1 MLPLMK
7 CSSLYP
13 AQHSLIEHE
22 TIVENKRNKVID
34 KLSTVQNDLLN
45 LKSFASDLQS
55 SWIKTGTSNVEIIRG
70 EKIEGINLL
79 KYGLNH
85 TSCLLKNNIQS
96 NSVSNIYD
104 RALMN
109 KICLSETIHHG
120 KEIID
125 FNSTDE
131 LINYIG
137 NNENCEMRAV
147 VRMANIDQPSKVH
160 YTCFDVSKMGN
171 NTSLMVYEPAF
182 IKDNTNAHVYNG
194 LQSLLGSIIYSR
206 ETKELS
212 HDVFNVGFVEMGI
225 QKSPYDCAIYSV
237 SIANNLNKHTEFSK
251 KMLDSISNKPL
262 SDYGVVFF
270 YESSAENTVNN
281 KDNKIKTNIPPMF
294 LKHSTSLSG
303 IKKSDIDTDDIIINK
318 KNETLSDR
326 IKNNFIERGGV
337 TCSNSIEKKRLLFIE
352 RAVVSEGVYFKN
364 YI

>member
-1 MLPLMK
+1 MLPVIQ
-7 CSSLYP
+7 SSGPTPYKG
-13 AQHSLIEHE
+13 SLIQHE
-22 TIVENKRNKVID
+22 SIGGNNGDKVID
-34 KLSTVQNDLLN
+34 KLSTVQNELLY

-55 SWIKTGTSNVEIIRG
+55 SWMKSGTSNVG
-70 EKIEGINLL
+70 SFGGKKIEGINYL
-79 KYGLNH
+79 KNGLDY
-85 TSCLLKNNIQS
+85 SSGLLKNGIQS

-120 KEIID
+120 MEVID

-137 NNENCEMRAV
+137 NNEKCEIKAV
-147 VRMANIDQPSKVH
+147 VRMANLDQPSKVH
-160 YTCFDVSKMGN
+160 YTCFDVSKVGDN
-171 NTSLMVYEPAF
+171 VSLMVYEPAV
-182 IKDNTNAHVYNG
+182 IKDNSNAHVYNG
-194 LQSLLGSIIYSR
+194 LQSLLGSIINLR

-212 HDVFNVGFVEMGI
+212 NNVFNVGFIEMGI
-225 QKSPYDCAIYSV
+225 QKSPYDCAIYSI
-237 SIANNLNKHTEFSK
+237 STANNLNKETGFSK
-251 KMLDSISNKPL
+251 EMLESINDKPL

-281 KDNKIKTNIPPMF
+281 KENKIKTHIPGVF

-303 IKKSDIDTDDIIINK
+303 IKKSDVDADNIIINK

-337 TCSNSIEKKRLLFIE
+337 TCSNSIEKKRLLLIE
-352 RAVVSEGVYFKN
+352 RAVSNEGVYFKN
-364 YI
+364 TI